1 MRMGKWAARRRQL
14 RDEGV
19 RARQRSGR
27 GAAARRLERRQMMAG
42 LHGLVAEAVQ
52 GVAGELAK
60 AVEEARGLQQQLRST
75 ASAAVERLLMERSCG
90 GRR

>member
-27 GAAARRLERRQMMAG
+27 GAAARRRERRQMMAG

-60 AVEEARGLQQQLRST
+60 AVEEAVEEVEVLQAVGLRACLQKS
-75 ASAAVERLLMERSCG
+75 
-90 GRR
+90 RRWRAT

>member
-27 GAAARRLERRQMMAG
+27 GAAARRRERRQMMAG

-52 GVAGELAK
+52 GVAGPGELAK
-60 AVEEARGLQQQLRST
+60 AVEEARGLHFS
-75 ASAAVERLLMERSCG
+75 SSCG
-90 GRR
+90 APLQQRWSGC